1 MLHLLLLTFIPYMSM
16 ISLLVLYLF
25 CVLFQCIRLH
35 GRPEGA
41 MMMDKFTQFLSEK
54 FLYDQTLAIDMLIQA
69 GLKEQLFDLAK
80 VGVAWRSAL
89 W

>member
-1 MLHLLLLTFIPYMSM
+1 
-16 ISLLVLYLF
+16 
-25 CVLFQCIRLH
+25 
-35 GRPEGA
+35 

-54 FLYDQTLAIDMLIQA
+54 FLYDQTLAMDMLIQA